1 MNLFNKAVVGI
12 LPVFPKRIIRIFAN
26 RYIAGDNID
35 EGVKKVQELNTK
47 NIFATMD
54 VLGESISEKAEAIE
68 SKNESIEVLEYIN
81 RHKLNSN
88 LSIKLTML
96 GLNIDYDLCLNLVTE
111 ILTKAK
117 ELNNFVRIDM
127 EDSSVTDATIRIF
140 EESRKKFDNVG
151 LVLQAYMRRTEEDVI
166 KLTEVKTS
174 FRLCKG
180 IYIEPEE
187 IAFKKKQKVR
197 DNFMKVLRV
206 MFERK
211 AYVGIATHDKYLV
224 EESLKLIREL
234 NLNKDQ
240 YEFQML
246 LGVTE
251 KLRDKLVADG
261 HKMRIYVPFG
271 KRWYQY
277 SMRRF
282 KENPNVVGAVINSFF
297 NR

>member
-35 EGVKKVQELNTK
+35 EGVKKVQELNSK

-96 GLNIDYDLCLNLVTE
+96 GLNIDYELCLNLVTE

-151 LVLQAYMRRTEEDVI
+151 LVLQAYMRRTEKDVI

-187 IAFKKKQKVR
+187 IAFKKKQEVR

-224 EESLKLIREL
+224 EESLKLIREF

>member
-12 LPVFPKRIIRIFAN
+12 LPVFPKKIIRIFAN

-35 EGVKKVQELNTK
+35 EGVKKVQELNSK
-47 NIFATMD
+47 NIVATMD

-68 SKNESIEVLEYIN
+68 SKNESIEVLEYIS

-96 GLNIDYDLCLNLVTE
+96 GLNIDYDLCLSLVTE
-111 ILTKAK
+111 ILMKAK

-187 IAFKKKQKVR
+187 IAFKKKQEIR

-224 EESLKLIREL
+224 EEALKLIREF
-234 NLNKDQ
+234 NLSKEQ

>member
-151 LVLQAYMRRTEEDVI
+151 LVLQAYMRRTEKDVI

-187 IAFKKKQKVR
+187 IAFKKKQEVR

>member
-12 LPVFPKRIIRIFAN
+12 LPIFPKKIIRIFAN

-35 EGVKKVQELNTK
+35 EGVKKVQELNSK
-47 NIFATMD
+47 NILATMD
-54 VLGESISEKAEAIE
+54 VLGESISDKDEAIQ
-68 SKNESIEVLEYIN
+68 SKNESIEVLEYIEKN
-81 RHKLNSN
+81 KLNSN

-96 GLNIDYDLCLNLVTE
+96 GLNIDYNLCLSLVTE
-111 ILTKAK
+111 ILEKAK
-117 ELNNFVRIDM
+117 QYNNFVRIDM
-127 EDSSVTDATIRIF
+127 EDSTVTDLTIKIF

-151 LVLQAYMRRTEEDVI
+151 LVLQSYMRRTKADVM
-166 KLTEVKTS
+166 KLTEIKTN

-187 IAFKKKQKVR
+187 IAFKKKQEVR
-197 DNFMKVLRV
+197 NNFMDVLKT
-206 MFERK
+206 MFERN

-224 EESLKLIREL
+224 EESLKLIKEF

-261 HKMRIYVPFG
+261 HRMRIYVPFG

>member
-35 EGVKKVQELNTK
+35 EGVKKVQELNSK